1 MQPITP
7 PPRRNQLPVIQKL
20 VAAYK
25 LWHALVQNFR
35 RTSRYTLGAKIDSLL
50 LEVIENTVAASYLPI
65 HEKSSVLA
73 KSISKLDFV
82 KFFLE
87 VAWEIKELDSKKY
100 IAVSEKLDEAGRMLG
115 GWKKGLEKKTLAQ

>member
-1 MQPITP
+1 M
-7 PPRRNQLPVIQKL
+7 
-20 VAAYK
+20 AAYK